1 MKRLNIKPSITNRDA
16 IKSHLKDVAK
26 IPLLSIEEEKEL
38 GKRAKEGDKEAQNEL
53 VIHNLRF
60 VISVAKQYQHQGLPL
75 EDLISAGHEG
85 LIIASQ
91 KYDVDRGFK
100 FISYAVWWI
109 RQSILKA
116 LYSSSRTIRLPLNQI
131 GNVSKVLRA
140 IKNFEQKYERT
151 PTLEEL
157 EAIVDIPQSKI
168 GKLIEYSKY
177 TTSLDSP
184 LSDKEDSNTL
194 EELLAS
200 PEKRVDEE
208 LITESERLQVSK
220 ILNLLKDREHDILR
234 MYFGI
239 GVPKMHMTEISKFFG
254 ISSERVRQLKDQAL
268 TLLKTTYLGRV
279 NKILNA

>member
-26 IPLLSIEEEKEL
+26 IPLLSLEEEKEL

-85 LIIASQ
+85 LIIAAQ
-91 KYDVDRGFK
+91 KYAVDRGFK

-157 EAIVDIPQSKI
+157 ETIVDIPQSKI

-184 LSDKEDSNTL
+184 LADKEDSNTL

-208 LITESERLQVSK
+208 LITESEKLQVSK

>member
-26 IPLLSIEEEKEL
+26 IPLLSLEEEKEL
-38 GKRAKEGDKEAQNEL
+38 GKRAKEGDKEAQNQL

-85 LIIASQ
+85 LIIAAQ

-157 EAIVDIPQSKI
+157 ETIVDIPQSKI

-184 LSDKEDSNTL
+184 LADKEDSNTL

-208 LITESERLQVSK
+208 LITESEKLQVSK

>member
-26 IPLLSIEEEKEL
+26 IPLLSLEEEKEL
-38 GKRAKEGDKEAQNEL
+38 GKRAKEGDKEAQNQL

-85 LIIASQ
+85 LIIAAQ
-91 KYDVDRGFK
+91 KYDVDRVFK

-157 EAIVDIPQSKI
+157 ETIVDIPQSKI

-184 LSDKEDSNTL
+184 LADKEDSNTL

-208 LITESERLQVSK
+208 LITESEKLQVSK

>member
-26 IPLLSIEEEKEL
+26 IPLLSLEEEKEL
-38 GKRAKEGDKEAQNEL
+38 GKRAKEGDKEAQNQL

-91 KYDVDRGFK
+91 KYNVDRGFK

-157 EAIVDIPQSKI
+157 ETIVDIPQSKI

-184 LSDKEDSNTL
+184 LADKEDSNTL

-208 LITESERLQVSK
+208 LITESEKLQVSK

>member
-26 IPLLSIEEEKEL
+26 IPLLSLEEEKEL
-38 GKRAKEGDKEAQNEL
+38 GKRAKEGDKEAQNQL

-157 EAIVDIPQSKI
+157 ETIVDIPQSKI

-184 LSDKEDSNTL
+184 LADKEDSNTL

-208 LITESERLQVSK
+208 LITESEKLQVSK

>member
-38 GKRAKEGDKEAQNEL
+38 GKRAKEGDKEAQNQL

-91 KYDVDRGFK
+91 KYNVDRGFK

-208 LITESERLQVSK
+208 LMTESERLQVSK

>member
-26 IPLLSIEEEKEL
+26 IPLLSLEEEKEL
-38 GKRAKEGDKEAQNEL
+38 GKRAKEGDKEAQNQL

-85 LIIASQ
+85 LIIAAQ
-91 KYDVDRGFK
+91 KYNVDRGFK

-116 LYSSSRTIRLPLNQI
+116 LYSCSRTIRLPLNQI

-157 EAIVDIPQSKI
+157 ETIVDIPQSKI

-208 LITESERLQVSK
+208 LITESEKLQVSK

>member
-26 IPLLSIEEEKEL
+26 IPLLSLEEEKEL
-38 GKRAKEGDKEAQNEL
+38 GKRAKEGDKEAQNQL

-85 LIIASQ
+85 LIIAAQ

-157 EAIVDIPQSKI
+157 ETIVDIPQSKI

-208 LITESERLQVSK
+208 LITESEKLQVSK

>member
-26 IPLLSIEEEKEL
+26 IPLLSLEEEKEL

-91 KYDVDRGFK
+91 KYNVDRGFK

-157 EAIVDIPQSKI
+157 ETIVDIPQSKI

-184 LSDKEDSNTL
+184 LADKEDSNTL

-208 LITESERLQVSK
+208 LITESEKLQVSK